1 MGAPDSGRADPHI
14 ERTRRSPEIN
24 QAGIGEADQ
33 DDGCKCQKRR
43 RHLSAALWQ
52 GKKASN
58 PRPTVL
64 ETVALPTELFPYM
77 IKKWWA
83 FRDLN
88 PGPTGY
94 EPVALT
100 N

>member
-64 ETVALPTELFPYM
+64 EREPNLFLLGLLKSLIFLCSM
-77 IKKWWA
+77 
-83 FRDLN
+83 N
-88 PGPTGY
+88 
-94 EPVALT
+94 
-100 N
+100 